1 MTADKNYMHGFC
13 KTAHSAGLDPALL
26 LKQALNILPAASGVA
41 SAASGAAE
49 AASKA
54 LKGTGSWIGDKF
66 GRFVS
71 LLLGSPRARGPVL
84 HDAKDLMKEL
94 GSMKRTYARGKR
106 QGLLRE
112 SSRKAWAK
120 ARADYWDAVRGG
132 VSPNSTAFVRYRNA
146 YDLARKMARGR
157 ARMRILGEEILKREA
172 DLAEQLKPIQSETR
186 KVWGARALAAGG
198 LTAGAGIYGNMQDD
212 DAGER

>member
-1 MTADKNYMHGFC
+1 MDNIEEYMHGFC
-13 KTAHSAGLDPALL
+13 KTAHHAGLDPVFL
-26 LKQALNILPAASGVA
+26 LKQAIDIAPAAG
-41 SAASGAAE
+41 AASSAI
-49 AASKA
+49 
-54 LKGTGSWIGDKF
+54 KGTGSWIGDKF

-71 LLLGSPRARGPVL
+71 LLFGSPRVRGPVL
-84 HDAKDLMKEL
+84 KDAKNLMKEL
-94 GSMKRTYARGKR
+94 RSMKETYSMGKK

-120 ARADYWDAVRGG
+120 ARADYWDAVRRG
-132 VSPNSTAFVRYRNA
+132 VSPDSAEFAKYRTA

-157 ARMRILGEEILKREA
+157 AQMRILSQDIIKREA
-172 DLAEQLKPIQSETR
+172 DLAEQLRPIQSETR

-198 LTAGAGIYGNMQDD
+198 LTAGAGLYGNMQDD